1 MTGKRSSINVI
12 KLKSLEK
19 TRDFYLWELK
29 RKDSLTERERNKY
42 LAALKVIRGIIKKKE
57 KAEKNVSNA
66 LERKRMFAT
75 RCKELDIFHKK
86 EKGGSNVTG

>member
-1 MTGKRSSINVI
+1 MTGRKNNINNL

-42 LAALKVIRGIIKKKE
+42 LSALKVIRGIIKKKE
-57 KAEKNVSNA
+57 KDNV
-66 LERKRMFAT
+66 
-75 RCKELDIFHKK
+75 
-86 EKGGSNVTG
+86 

>member
-1 MTGKRSSINVI
+1 MTGRNSINTI

-29 RKDSLTERERNKY
+29 REESLTERERNKY
-42 LAALKVIRGIIKKKE
+42 LSALKVIRGIIKKKE
-57 KAEKNVSNA
+57 KVE
-66 LERKRMFAT
+66 
-75 RCKELDIFHKK
+75 KK

>member
-29 RKDSLTERERNKY
+29 REESLTERERDKY
-42 LAALKVIRGIIKKKE
+42 LSALKVIRGIIKKRE
-57 KAEKNVSNA
+57 KAE
-66 LERKRMFAT
+66 
-75 RCKELDIFHKK
+75 KK
-86 EKGGSNVTG
+86 EKGGANATG

>member
-1 MTGKRSSINVI
+1 MTGRKNNINTI

-42 LAALKVIRGIIKKKE
+42 LSALKAIKRIIKKKE
-57 KAEKNVSNA
+57 K
-66 LERKRMFAT
+66 ER
-75 RCKELDIFHKK
+75 IF
-86 EKGGSNVTG
+86 

>member
-42 LAALKVIRGIIKKKE
+42 LSALKVIRGIIKKKE
-57 KAEKNVSNA
+57 KDKYFS
-66 LERKRMFAT
+66 
-75 RCKELDIFHKK
+75 KK
-86 EKGGSNVTG
+86 KGY

>member
-1 MTGKRSSINVI
+1 MTGRNSINNL

-57 KAEKNVSNA
+57 KAEK
-66 LERKRMFAT
+66 
-75 RCKELDIFHKK
+75 KE
-86 EKGGSNVTG
+86 GGN

>member
-1 MTGKRSSINVI
+1 MTGRNSINNV

-29 RKDSLTERERNKY
+29 REESLTERERNKY

-57 KAEKNVSNA
+57 K
-66 LERKRMFAT
+66 ER
-75 RCKELDIFHKK
+75 IF
-86 EKGGSNVTG
+86 

>member
-42 LAALKVIRGIIKKKE
+42 LAALKVIRGIIKEKE

-66 LERKRMFAT
+66 LER
-75 RCKELDIFHKK
+75 
-86 EKGGSNVTG
+86 TGYFS

>member
-1 MTGKRSSINVI
+1 MFSLGEIMTGRNSINTI

-42 LAALKVIRGIIKKKE
+42 LSALKVIRGIIKKKE
-57 KAEKNVSNA
+57 KAGKN
-66 LERKRMFAT
+66 
-75 RCKELDIFHKK
+75 
-86 EKGGSNVTG
+86 

>member
-1 MTGKRSSINVI
+1 MTGRKDNINNL

-42 LAALKVIRGIIKKKE
+42 LSALKVIRGIIKKKE
-57 KAEKNVSNA
+57 KVE
-66 LERKRMFAT
+66 
-75 RCKELDIFHKK
+75 KK
-86 EKGGSNVTG
+86 EKGGSNATR

>member
-1 MTGKRSSINVI
+1 MTGRNSINTI

-42 LAALKVIRGIIKKKE
+42 LSALKVIRGIIKKKE
-57 KAEKNVSNA
+57 KAEK
-66 LERKRMFAT
+66 
-75 RCKELDIFHKK
+75 K